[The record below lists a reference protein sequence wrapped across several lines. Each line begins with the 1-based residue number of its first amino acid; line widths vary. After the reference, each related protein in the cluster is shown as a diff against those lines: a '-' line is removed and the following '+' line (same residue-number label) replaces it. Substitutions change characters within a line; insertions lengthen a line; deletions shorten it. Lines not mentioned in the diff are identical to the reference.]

1 MPQITELRY
10 EFSNYDEAEAAIDKW
25 AKVKPGNINDVPYPK
40 FEIDYIDVEQHD
52 TLIIY
57 LKLKKDE

>member
-1 MPQITELRY
+1 MPQVTNIKY
-10 EFSNYDEAEAAIDKW
+10 EFSDYDEASGAINDW
-25 AKVKPGNINDVPYPK
+25 SRVKPGNIYNVPYPK

-52 TLIIY
+52 TLVIW